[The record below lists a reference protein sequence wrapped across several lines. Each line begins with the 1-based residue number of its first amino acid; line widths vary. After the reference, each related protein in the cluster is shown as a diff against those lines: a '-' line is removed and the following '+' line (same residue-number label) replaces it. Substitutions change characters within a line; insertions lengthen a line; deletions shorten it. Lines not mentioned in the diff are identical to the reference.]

1 MEKIG
6 IIGAMPEEVL
16 LLKNRM
22 SGVSIEKVAGLEIYC
37 GEMHGKKV
45 CLCQSGMG
53 KVARGAATQ
62 VLCLKYGIDK
72 MIFSGIAGN
81 MTAKIG
87 VGDVCLG
94 KEVMYHDADLRMIAQ
109 HYPNLTSYKGDEGLL
124 EAAGRACREIGANYI
139 EGKIATGDQF
149 VGDSRT
155 KNKIRDFCAPD
166 CVEMEG
172 AAVAHIAAKNDV
184 PCLVIRS
191 MSDNAD
197 EAATEKLIVKQ
208 FDISEYADHAA
219 KICELTVKYC

>member
-1 MEKIG
+1 
-6 IIGAMPEEVL
+6 
-16 LLKNRM
+16 
-22 SGVSIEKVAGLEIYC
+22 
-37 GEMHGKKV
+37 
-45 CLCQSGMG
+45 
-53 KVARGAATQ
+53 
-62 VLCLKYGIDK
+62 
-72 MIFSGIAGN
+72 
-81 MTAKIG
+81 
-87 VGDVCLG
+87 
-94 KEVMYHDADLRMIAQ
+94 MYHDAELRMIAR

-155 KNKIRDFCAPD
+155 KNKIRDFCDPD